1 MEHLQ
6 QVENQGM
13 LPFFQQMK
21 HQYHLIYGPHFEAR
35 KNEVGRGGIIK
46 DSRIHDRICEE
57 LIFWFKQNFDY
68 EYLNIIDS
76 PITGQKGNK
85 EFFIYIKN

>member
-1 MEHLQ
+1 
-6 QVENQGM
+6 
-13 LPFFQQMK
+13 MK
-21 HQYHLIYGPHFEAR
+21 KLLNRKYEILSLVKPQFEAR

-46 DSRIHDRICEE
+46 DSGIHKRICEE